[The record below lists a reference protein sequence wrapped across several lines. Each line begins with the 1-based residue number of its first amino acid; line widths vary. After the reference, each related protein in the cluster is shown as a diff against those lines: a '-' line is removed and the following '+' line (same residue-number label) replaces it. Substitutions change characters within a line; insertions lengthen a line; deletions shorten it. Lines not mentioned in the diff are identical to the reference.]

1 MLEIGKIIERYS
13 KKLQQEIKDAIVKYE
28 AGEKRIIFEE
38 TPTFVISQDIELKIY
53 EKEYKYTI
61 SVAMLSGEDQRTEQ
75 VKKVL
80 KEINRHFSLQYL
92 SILVLPQDYRE

>member
-28 AGEKRIIFEE
+28 FGGKRIIFED

-80 KEINRHFSLQYL
+80 KEIEEDSNISFH
-92 SILVLPQDYRE
+92 

>member
-28 AGEKRIIFEE
+28 AGEKRIIFED

-53 EKEYKYTI
+53 EKEYNHTI
-61 SVAMLSGEDQRTEQ
+61 SVAILSGEDQRTEQ

-80 KEINRHFSLQYL
+80 KEIEEDSNISFH
-92 SILVLPQDYRE
+92 